1 MSQYTDIHEISRL
14 TGISVTTLR
23 RGAHSG
29 RFPHIRL
36 GNTPRG
42 KMLFSLQAIA
52 QVLATEAQASMHHNE
67 EVTTKDK

>member
-1 MSQYTDIHEISRL
+1 MAQYTDIVEISRL

-23 RGAHSG
+23 RGVHSG

-42 KMLFSLQAIA
+42 KLLFDLQQVA
-52 QVLATEAQASMHHNE
+52 QVLATEAQESMNHKI
-67 EVTTKDK
+67 T

>member
-1 MSQYTDIHEISRL
+1 MAQYTDITEISRL

-36 GNTPRG
+36 NNIPRG
-42 KMLFSLQAIA
+42 KLLFDLQAVE
-52 QVLATEAQASMHHNE
+52 QVLGTEAQASMHSKE
-67 EVTTKDK
+67 EAKK